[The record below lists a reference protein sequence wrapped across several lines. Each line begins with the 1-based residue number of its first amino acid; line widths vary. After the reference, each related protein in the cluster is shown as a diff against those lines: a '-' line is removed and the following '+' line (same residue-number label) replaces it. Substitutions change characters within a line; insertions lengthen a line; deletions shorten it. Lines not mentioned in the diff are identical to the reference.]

1 VIEHLPS
8 IQSLLDKLPRY
19 REHRQNEKAM
29 KQMSF
34 AGTIRTTTRDGRS
47 GVVVL
52 DESVR
57 VACGKQFAVIS
68 PDTLGRVAL
77 MNGVGQLQAG
87 THVRGTAEVGS
98 EALRALSVKA
108 D

>member
-1 VIEHLPS
+1 
-8 IQSLLDKLPRY
+8 
-19 REHRQNEKAM
+19 M
-29 KQMSF
+29 KQVSF
-34 AGTIRTTTRDGRS
+34 KGTIRSITRDGRS

-52 DESVR
+52 DAGDR
-57 VACGKQFAVIS
+57 VAFGKEFAVIS

-87 THVRGTAEVGS
+87 THVTGTAVEGS

-108 D
+108 G